1 MGRSGEAFL
10 EMREKEETQK
20 QSLFDI
26 TLEQKNL
33 INQIESLDGEITPEI
48 EEQLKITEGQ
58 LKQKSIAYLEVIKK
72 KEAFNDLIDNEVKR
86 LQSMKKVNNNLVDR
100 LKDNL
105 LIAVQTFGD
114 FSIGTQKF
122 STRKSSQVV
131 VEDVNSLPKEY
142 KTIKV
147 TEAADK
153 NAIKAALKSGKEIKG
168 CFIQDNLN
176 LKIN

>member
-1 MGRSGEAFL
+1 MKGSKEQFL
-10 EMREKEETQK
+10 AMREKE

-26 TLEQKNL
+26 TLEQKSL
-33 INQIESLDGEITPEI
+33 INRIEEMEGEITPEI

-58 LKQKSIAYLEVIKK
+58 LQHKTIAYLEVIKK
-72 KEAFNDLIDNEVKR
+72 KEAFNDLIDNEIKR
-86 LQSMKKVNNNLVDR
+86 LQGMKKVNNNLVDR

-105 LIAVQTFGD
+105 LMAVKAFGTFTV
-114 FSIGTQKF
+114 GTQKF
-122 STRKSSQVV
+122 GTRKSSQVV

-153 NAIKAALKSGKEIKG
+153 MAIKKALQAGEEIEG
-168 CFIQDNLN
+168 CFIQENEN

>member
-1 MGRSGEAFL
+1 MSTLYE
-10 EMREKEETQK
+10 
-20 QSLFDI
+20 I

-33 INQIESLDGEITPEI
+33 INEIEALEGEITPEI
-48 EEQLKITEGQ
+48 EMGLIIAEQELQ
-58 LKQKSIAYLEVIKK
+58 QKSIAYLEVIKK
-72 KEAFNDLIDNEVKR
+72 KEGFNDLIDNEIKR
-86 LQSMKKVNNNLVDR
+86 LQQLKKVNNNVVDR

-105 LIAVQTFGD
+105 LLAVKTFGS
-114 FSIGTQKF
+114 FTVGTQKF
-122 STRKSSQVV
+122 GTRKSSQVI

-153 NAIKAALKSGKEIKG
+153 KALKKAIQDGKEIKG
-168 CFIQDNLN
+168 VHIQENLN

>member
-1 MGRSGEAFL
+1 MKGSKEQFM
-10 EMREKEETQK
+10 EMREQEENQK

-26 TLEQKNL
+26 TLEQKKL
-33 INQIESLDGEITPEI
+33 INRIEELEGEITQEI
-48 EEQLKITEGQ
+48 EEQLIITESQ
-58 LKQKSIAYLEVIKK
+58 LKQKSIAYLEVIRK

-86 LQSMKKVNNNLVDR
+86 LQAMKKANNNLVDR

-105 LIAVQTFGD
+105 LTAVQTFGS
-114 FSIGTQKF
+114 FTIGTQKF
-122 STRKSSQVV
+122 STRKSSQVI
-131 VEDVNSLPKEY
+131 VEDVNSLPKEF

-153 NAIKAALKSGKEIKG
+153 TAIKKAIQAGEKIEG
-168 CFIQDNLN
+168 CFIQENLN